1 MSNPFRSRLL
11 EVSVVALLTGC
22 GGGGES
28 PVDNNESP
36 VGDNSLGGIVDAA
49 VAAEMKAQGMPG
61 MTVAIARN
69 GVILYAQG
77 YGYADL
83 STHQPMPADAVMQI
97 GSITKQF
104 TATAILQLQDAGLLD
119 IDRTVVSY
127 LPNYAFDPRITL
139 RMLLNQTSG

>member
-28 PVDNNESP
+28 PVD
-36 VGDNSLGGIVDAA
+36 DNSLGGIVDAA

-69 GVILYAQG
+69 GVILYTQG
-77 YGYADL
+77 YRAKRGDRSPTTRPPSVPKVGRTAQAL
-83 STHQPMPADAVMQI
+83 SRSREDTPSIEWPASQH
-97 GSITKQF
+97 
-104 TATAILQLQDAGLLD
+104 
-119 IDRTVVSY
+119 
-127 LPNYAFDPRITL
+127 
-139 RMLLNQTSG
+139 